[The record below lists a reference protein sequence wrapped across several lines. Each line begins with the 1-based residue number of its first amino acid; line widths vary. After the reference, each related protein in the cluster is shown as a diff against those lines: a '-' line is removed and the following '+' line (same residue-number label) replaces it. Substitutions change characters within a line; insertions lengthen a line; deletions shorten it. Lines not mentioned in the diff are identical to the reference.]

1 MCSPLLKANQNSY
14 LPSDQESESNYIF
27 GKEVLRVESLY
38 EEWKKENQIIKK
50 WSFAFNN
57 VSNECQLKPGK
68 EKVKSKV

>member
-1 MCSPLLKANQNSY
+1 MCSPLLKAKQNSY

-38 EEWKKENQIIKK
+38 EEWKKENQIKKMKFCIQQPIK
-50 WSFAFNN
+50 
-57 VSNECQLKPGK
+57 NECQMKPGK